1 MMSMLNET
9 VLAQA
14 ADVLDRMRRAG
25 VRAVTAESCT
35 GGLVAAALTHH
46 AGSSETV
53 EGGFVTYSNAMKTAL
68 LGVPPALLARHG
80 AVSAEVAASM
90 ARGAL
95 AHAPDADL
103 AVSITGIAGPG
114 GGSAEKPVGLVWF
127 GAIRRDGEGS
137 TVSRHFTG
145 DRETIRRQAARQA
158 LDLLAELTDAT

>member
-46 AGSSETV
+46 VGSSETV

>member
-1 MMSMLNET
+1 MLNDT
-9 VLAQA
+9 ILARA
-14 ADVLDRMRRAG
+14 AEVLDRLRGAG

-46 AGSSETV
+46 AGSSDMV
-53 EGGFVTYSNAMKTAL
+53 EGGFVTYSNGMKSAL
-68 LGVPPALLARHG
+68 LGVPPMLLVRHG

-114 GGSAEKPVGLVWF
+114 GGTMEKPVGLVWF

-137 TVSRHFTG
+137 TISRHFTG
-145 DRETIRRQAARQA
+145 DRAAIRRQAVEQA
-158 LDLLAELTDAT
+158 LDLLADLTDAA

>member
-1 MMSMLNET
+1 MSSMLNDT
-9 VLAQA
+9 ILARA
-14 ADVLDRMRRAG
+14 AEVLDRLRGAG

-46 AGSSETV
+46 AGSSDMV
-53 EGGFVTYSNAMKTAL
+53 EGGFVTYSNGMKSAL
-68 LGVPPALLARHG
+68 LGVPPMLLVRHG

-114 GGSAEKPVGLVWF
+114 GGTMEKPVGLVWF

-137 TVSRHFTG
+137 TISRHFTG
-145 DRETIRRQAARQA
+145 DRAAIRRQAVEQA
-158 LDLLAELTDAT
+158 LDLLADLTDAA

>member
-1 MMSMLNET
+1 MLNET
-9 VLAQA
+9 LLAQA
-14 ADVLDRMRRAG
+14 ADVLERMRHAG

-46 AGSSETV
+46 AGSSEMI

-68 LGVPPALLARHG
+68 LGVPPTLLARHG

-145 DRETIRRQAARQA
+145 DRETIRRQAVEQA
-158 LDLLAELTDAT
+158 LDLLTELTDVT

>member
-1 MMSMLNET
+1 MTSMLNET
-9 VLAQA
+9 VLARA
-14 ADVLDRMRRAG
+14 ADVLDRMREAG

-46 AGSSETV
+46 AGSSEMV

-68 LGVPPALLARHG
+68 LGVPPTLLARHG

-114 GGSAEKPVGLVWF
+114 GETPEKPIGLVWF

-137 TVSRHFTG
+137 TVSRHFAG
-145 DRETIRRQAARQA
+145 DRETVRRQAVEQA
-158 LDLLAELTDAT
+158 LDLLAGLTEPT